1 MIIGQIF
8 FGIAHAGGDIA
19 WGMWVTKLAPAN
31 RVADYMSVHTFFT
44 GVRGV
49 LAPIVGFGVL
59 ASGLAI
65 GKLSYISAGM
75 IILSAILLIPAI
87 YKNQRK

>member
-1 MIIGQIF
+1 
-8 FGIAHAGGDIA
+8 
-19 WGMWVTKLAPAN
+19 MWVTKLAPAN

-49 LAPIVGFGVL
+49 LAPIIGFSVL
-59 ASGLAI
+59 ASGLSI
-65 GKLSYISAGM
+65 GDLSYISAGM

-87 YKNQRK
+87 RQTQNKNSNSKK